1 MQSFVAKEVDFE
13 PEIVVQDLDD
23 KPIMLIDVRA
33 SRVFRLEDL
42 TLLGLENYYQQ
53 APFLMFV
60 HREYLRIYQSG
71 NSEPV
76 KKINALEIFKFYDPG
91 FNETKMYQFYLKT
104 LIKAWL
110 RDLDI
115 NWNSPNP
122 PAMKEMEEVGILEK
136 FNRIIIEELDWE

>member
-1 MQSFVAKEVDFE
+1 MQNFVAKEVDFE
-13 PEIVVQDLDD
+13 PNIVVKDLDD
-23 KPIMLIDVRA
+23 KLILLADVRG

-42 TLLGLENYYQQ
+42 TLIGLENYYAQ

-60 HREYLRIYQSG
+60 NREYLRIYQSG

-76 KKINALEIFKFYDPG
+76 KRLNALEIFKFYDPG
-91 FNETKMYQFYLKT
+91 FNETKMVKFYLET
-104 LIKAWL
+104 LIESWL
-110 RDLDI
+110 KDLDR
-115 NWNSPNP
+115 NWYSPNP